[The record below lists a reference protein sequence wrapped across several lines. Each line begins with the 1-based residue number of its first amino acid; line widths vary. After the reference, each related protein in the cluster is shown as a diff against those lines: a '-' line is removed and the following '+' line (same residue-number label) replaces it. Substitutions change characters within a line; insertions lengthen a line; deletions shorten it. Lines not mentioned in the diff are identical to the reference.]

1 MKVLQ
6 LTIHLFPNVGGVE
19 THLNDLFTA
28 LVKRGW
34 KVLCLAYQPLS
45 TNTSWKI
52 IEKDKDL
59 TILRIP
65 WLKGFFEKL
74 VNFPAIEFIYL
85 VPGLFLVT
93 PFLIAI
99 YNPNVIHAHGI
110 SAAVS
115 AVFWGKVFGVRTVVS
130 LHSFYAFPKKGLYRD
145 FVKVLLTRCDYVLSL
160 SKKSKEEIYALGVSS
175 KKCGVFTYWID
186 LQKFKRVQDAKKS
199 LKWGGKFVSL
209 FVGRLIEEKGIKELL
224 EAANLWDSKI
234 NLVIVGSGPM
244 EKYVMEKIKGRSNI
258 SFVGKMTQE
267 QLPLFYSGADC
278 VIVPSVSEEGFGRV
292 IIESLSCG
300 TPVVAS
306 DRGAIREAMDE
317 TVGKFINVSPQNLKR
332 AIEEFAANP
341 KELKKLSKNTRKFVE
356 RRYSERNVETIIKS
370 YRG

>member
-6 LTIHLFPNVGGVE
+6 LTVHLFPNIGGVE
-19 THLNDLFTA
+19 THLNDLFIA

-45 TNTSWKI
+45 TNTPWKI

-65 WLKGFFEKL
+65 WLRGFFEKL

-115 AVFWGKVFGVRTVVS
+115 AVFWGKVFRIRTIVS
-130 LHSFYAFPKKGLYRD
+130 LHSFYSFPKRGIYHNFVQLILRKSD
-145 FVKVLLTRCDYVLSL
+145 FVLSL
-160 SKKSKEEIYALGVSS
+160 SKKSNQEIRLLGVED
-175 KKCGVFTYWID
+175 KKSAVFTYWIN
-186 LQKFKRVQDAKKS
+186 LRKFKYIPSAKEK
-199 LKWGGKFVSL
+199 LGWEGEFIVL
-209 FVGRLIEEKGIKELL
+209 YVGRLIKEKGIKELL
-224 EAANLWDSKI
+224 EAVNLWDSKI
-234 NLVIVGSGPM
+234 NLVIIGSGQM
-244 EKYVMEKIKGRSNI
+244 EGYVLKRVKESVNAFFI
-258 SFVGKMTQE
+258 GKVSQDD
-267 QLPLFYSGADC
+267 LPTYLSAADC
-278 VIVPSVSEEGFGRV
+278 VIVPSISEEGFGRV
-292 IIESLSCG
+292 IIESLACH

-306 DRGAIREAMDE
+306 GRGATKEAMDK
-317 TVGKFINVSPQNLKR
+317 TVGEFIDVSPENIKNAINYIYKNPQKLRKFSR
-332 AIEEFAANP
+332 AA
-341 KELKKLSKNTRKFVE
+341 RKFVE
-356 RRYSERNVETIIKS
+356 RRYSENNVQIVINS
-370 YRG
+370 YTG